1 MKGVLI
7 MRKINI
13 ELSAEQKT
21 ILARNFGTIADE
33 LVILVP
39 ENNDE
44 KERIVSID
52 NSFKIQIS
60 KRIEN

>member
-1 MKGVLI
+1 